1 MKVSL
6 LSRDPDK
13 VFVWIGN
20 NSHYF
25 TFRGPLMSK
34 SIQIREGLDC
44 SLPRRSVRSS
54 ESALCL
60 IRKYAKTVKQSG
72 MTAWIIQAARVK
84 MCLSSVVN
92 PCVPYLT
99 ARTLSIRSTE
109 SRAETSLSFTSVNM
123 GPPSSSQIGEE
134 AQRWTR
140 NGMESWSH
148 GLSKRRFDKLSV
160 NKSQY
165 EWKEGSSI

>member
-1 MKVSL
+1 MKVSF

-34 SIQIREGLDC
+34 SIQILEGLAC

-84 MCLSSVVN
+84 MCLSLVVN

-99 ARTLSIRSTE
+99 ARRLSIRSMERSTE
-109 SRAETSLSFTSVNM
+109 TVLHQSKH

-140 NGMESWSH
+140 SQHGWILVKSF
-148 GLSKRRFDKLSV
+148 GLSKWRFDKLSV
-160 NKSQY
+160 NKSLH
-165 EWKEGSSI
+165 EWKD

>member
-1 MKVSL
+1 MKVSF

-34 SIQIREGLDC
+34 SIQILEGLAC

-99 ARTLSIRSTE
+99 ARRLSIRS
-109 SRAETSLSFTSVNM
+109 
-123 GPPSSSQIGEE
+123 
-134 AQRWTR
+134 
-140 NGMESWSH
+140 MESSTETVLH
-148 GLSKRRFDKLSV
+148 QSKHRTFFIITNCRGGSKMDKVPTWLNFGKVMACQIRDLTNYLLIKASM
-160 NKSQY
+160 NKKISR
-165 EWKEGSSI
+165 

>member
-6 LSRDPDK
+6 LSRDPDRF
-13 VFVWIGN
+13 FVWIGN

-34 SIQIREGLDC
+34 SIQILEGLAC

-99 ARTLSIRSTE
+99 PRRLSIRSMERSTE
-109 SRAETSLSFTSVNM
+109 TVLHQSKHGTSFIITNWRGGPTWLNFGQVMACQNGDLTNYLLIKASMNEKISR
-123 GPPSSSQIGEE
+123 
-134 AQRWTR
+134 
-140 NGMESWSH
+140 
-148 GLSKRRFDKLSV
+148 
-160 NKSQY
+160 
-165 EWKEGSSI
+165 

>member
-1 MKVSL
+1 MKVSF

-34 SIQIREGLDC
+34 SIQILEGLAC

-72 MTAWIIQAARVK
+72 MTARIIQAARVK
-84 MCLSSVVN
+84 MCLSSVVA
-92 PCVPYLT
+92 PV
-99 ARTLSIRSTE
+99 SHI
-109 SRAETSLSFTSVNM
+109 SRLADCQLDLWSAQQGQSFTKVNM

-134 AQRWTR
+134 AQLGWILVKSWLVK
-140 NGMESWSH
+140 MEIW
-148 GLSKRRFDKLSV
+148 
-160 NKSQY
+160 Q
-165 EWKEGSSI
+165 IIC